1 MDQQL
6 IKDAIKALK
15 DFSTFWKEGV
25 SFFQGVPNL
34 FKTFVAWDNDRNADN
49 PVIVNNTRTALGLK
63 AK

>member
-25 SFFQGVPNL
+25 KFLQGVPDI
-34 FKTFVAWDNDRNADN
+34 FKTFAAWDKDRTQDKE
-49 PVIVNNTRTALGLK
+49 IVNNTREAFGLK

>member
-25 SFFQGVPNL
+25 SFLQGVPGI
-34 FKTFVAWDNDRNADN
+34 FKTFGAWDFDRTKNDGQ
-49 PVIVNNTRTALGLK
+49 IVKNTKSVFTK
-63 AK
+63 